1 MVGRCL
7 VRNFS
12 TTSRPALRAAASGGR
27 PRAGNDTTVTQRP
40 ASPNAAG
47 WRSAPGLSHLR
58 QASDGAMDSRS
69 LGVGTGREA
78 LSQKLRLHRRVR
90 GSSFGNGL
98 EVGALLPGYRASHRL
113 TEPIERTSFPND
125 LESRHTYKRREAP
138 QGLPHYRQ
146 LYTGTQAMLYSSV
159 AVVGSP
165 SYKVLLLMM
174 MTGP

>member
-1 MVGRCL
+1 MSALVVRRS
-7 VRNFS
+7 VRNSGS
-12 TTSRPALRAAASGGR
+12 TDAS
-27 PRAGNDTTVTQRP
+27 
-40 ASPNAAG
+40 
-47 WRSAPGLSHLR
+47 
-58 QASDGAMDSRS
+58 
-69 LGVGTGREA
+69 
-78 LSQKLRLHRRVR
+78 R

-98 EVGALLPGYRASHRL
+98 EVRVLLPGDRASHRL
-113 TEPIERTSFPND
+113 TKLIERTSSPSD
-125 LESRHTYKRREAP
+125 PESRHTYRRREAP